1 MHLLLSLLLASPAFA
16 QPFPSASS
24 YWTADWSWCDVHL
37 IARAFGTTD
46 DAASAEMQRMLKDG
60 EEARLRSTLEEVRG
74 AVEPTGWA
82 VCPYDEVYTWQDA
95 LALAGLWGVDTL
107 ETKARIEAK
116 LMFHGEEH
124 LGEEL
129 KAAYAARTDDGTM
142 GDITDVT
149 PFFDAGLQWCD
160 AEVLGAYW
168 GTDFYAAKV
177 FFSHKVAAGNLRYA
191 KQAVKQARNALTVN
205 TTLCP
210 FNDLGY
216 GYDDAKVLSA
226 RWRISYDEAMARVED
241 AARHGKLNA
250 IDRLLQR

>member
-1 MHLLLSLLLASPAFA
+1 MHLLFSLLLASSAFA
-16 QPFPSASS
+16 QPFPSAST

-46 DAASAEMQRMLKDG
+46 ETAATEMQRMIKDG
-60 EEARLRSTLEEVRG
+60 QEARLRSTLEEVRV

-82 VCPYDEVYTWQDA
+82 VCPYDEAYTWQDA

-116 LMFHGEEH
+116 LMFHGEAQ

-129 KAAYAARTDDGTM
+129 KAAYAAGTDDGTM
-142 GDITDVT
+142 GDDTDVT

-168 GTDFYAAKV
+168 STDFYSAKV
-177 FFSHKVAAGNLRYA
+177 FYSQKVFAGNQRFA
-191 KQAVKQARNALTVN
+191 TQAVKQARKALTAN
-205 TTLCP
+205 ATLCP
-210 FNDLGY
+210 FTDLGY
-216 GYDDAKVLSA
+216 DYDDAKVLSA

-241 AARHGKLNA
+241 AARHGKLKRV
-250 IDRLLQR
+250 DKLLR